1 MYIFAWIICEIVY
14 YLWSTKIVS
23 SDLSINEMWWAML
36 EIECGVPIKPG
47 AENRGS
53 LLQPKELPSTRY
65 TQSNEACKICLPK
78 NPVTYPLDTYIENI

>member
-1 MYIFAWIICEIVY
+1 
-14 YLWSTKIVS
+14 
-23 SDLSINEMWWAML
+23 ML

-78 NPVTYPLDTYIENI
+78 NPVTYPLDTYIENIQRPNYELTVHANVNIRKSVALEMYIRGKAEF